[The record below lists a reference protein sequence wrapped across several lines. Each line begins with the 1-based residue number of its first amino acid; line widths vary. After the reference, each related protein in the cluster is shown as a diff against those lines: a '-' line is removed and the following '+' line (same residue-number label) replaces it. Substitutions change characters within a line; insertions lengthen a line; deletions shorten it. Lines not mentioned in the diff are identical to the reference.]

1 MKYIII
7 VGIVQNTPLKLN
19 QKFDSDWNYATCDGP
34 SRLRRS
40 VMQVRQ
46 KLDFLKESV
55 TARRTYDGPSCT
67 SVTTFR
73 ESFPVPNSQELKC
86 FETVDHD
93 GSSCL

>member
-1 MKYIII
+1 ME
-7 VGIVQNTPLKLN
+7 GTVQNAPLKLN
-19 QKFDSDWNYATCDGP
+19 QKSDFDWDYATCDGP

-46 KLDFLKESV
+46 RLDFLKESV